1 MKKGNAETPLPKSAE
16 LLDLHGEGGTMGIG
30 LENKHTLVLYNRK
43 SVLLLLVE
51 EMLGLLLQRLELLL
65 LAVVQHVLFFLRQ
78 VLADLF
84 ISSV

>member
-1 MKKGNAETPLPKSAE
+1 
-16 LLDLHGEGGTMGIG
+16 MGIG

-51 EMLGLLLQRLELLL
+51 EMLGFLLQRLELLL

>member
-1 MKKGNAETPLPKSAE
+1 MNWAEKQTYS
-16 LLDLHGEGGTMGIG
+16 GTIQQ
-30 LENKHTLVLYNRK
+30 K

-51 EMLGLLLQRLELLL
+51 EMLGFLLQRLELLL